1 MDTNTN
7 GPVLEGTG
15 AVAAAEA
22 IVPEAT
28 LYESPFAPIE
38 EEKPNKMLTDIWD
51 IDDMLDNV

>member
-38 EEKPNKMLTDIWD
+38 EEKPETPHAPKSRR
-51 IDDMLDNV
+51 